1 MEKEEKYTFLPE
13 RQAQRERD
21 LDVSE
26 YQGAYNSVCRPLTE
40 YVCNLTHRDVP
51 VSTEIPP
58 VTLVVPGVN
67 FLLTHRD
74 HKL

>member
-13 RQAQRERD
+13 RQAQREREIWMFQNTKELIIQRVYPL
-21 LDVSE
+21 LDTFVISPTGMFL
-26 YQGAYNSVCRPLTE
+26 YL
-40 YVCNLTHRDVP
+40 
-51 VSTEIPP
+51 EIPP

>member
-13 RQAQRERD
+13 RQAQREIWMFQNTKELIIQHVYPL
-21 LDVSE
+21 LDTYAISPTGMCL
-26 YQGAYNSVCRPLTE
+26 YL
-40 YVCNLTHRDVP
+40 
-51 VSTEIPP
+51 EIPP
-58 VTLVVPGVN
+58 VTLIVPGVN